1 MVEVGKDL
9 WVSSPGHVV
18 QSYLIHVY
26 RLLFESSGNSVIS
39 WKKEKEKLKMGET
52 CPNCLSTPFQ
62 KQS

>member
-39 WKKEKEKLKMGET
+39 
-52 CPNCLSTPFQ
+52 
-62 KQS
+62 